1 MSWLRV
7 GVRLV
12 LVVLLTTTCF
22 LLLVTGSLLT
32 IPWPR
37 TRVRWRGFIFK
48 NWSRL
53 LLAVLGVDVE
63 TVGEPP
69 DLPFF
74 LVANHLSYVDIPVLA
89 SHFGVAFIAKSEI
102 ASWPIVGLI
111 CKGAN
116 TIFIN
121 REVRR
126 DIPRVMKLIHR
137 ELDLGSAIILFPEG
151 TSSKGETVLPFRAS
165 LLEAAARSEMP
176 VSFAALSYDIP
187 EANVPAQLAVCWWG
201 GMPFGP
207 HLLEL
212 LSIRRIRAKV
222 VFGDQQLTDSD
233 RKLLASR
240 LHAAV
245 LEKFEP
251 TAQET
256 S

>member
-1 MSWLRV
+1 MSRLRV
-7 GVRLV
+7 GVRLL

-22 LLLVTGSLLT
+22 LLLVIGSLLAS
-32 IPWPR
+32 PWPR
-37 TRVRWRGFIFK
+37 ARVRWRGFVFK
-48 NWSRL
+48 TWSRF
-53 LLAVLGVDVE
+53 LLAILGIDVE
-63 TVGEPP
+63 TVGDPP

-74 LVANHLSYVDIPVLA
+74 LVANHLSYIDIPVLA
-89 SHFGVAFIAKSEI
+89 SHVGVVFIAKSEI
-102 ASWPIVGLI
+102 ASWPFVGLV

-126 DIPRVMKLIHR
+126 DIPRVMELIHR
-137 ELDLGSAIILFPEG
+137 ELDLGSAIVLFPEG
-151 TSSKGETVLPFRAS
+151 TSSKGDSVLPFRAS
-165 LLEAAARSEMP
+165 LLGAPARSEMP
-176 VSFAALSYDIP
+176 VSYAALSYDIP
-187 EANVPAQLAVCWWG
+187 EGDVPVHLAVCWWG

-207 HLLEL
+207 HLLKL
-212 LSIRRIRAKV
+212 LSIRRIQAKV
-222 VFGDQQLTDSD
+222 VFGNEQLIDRD

-240 LHAAV
+240 LRAAI